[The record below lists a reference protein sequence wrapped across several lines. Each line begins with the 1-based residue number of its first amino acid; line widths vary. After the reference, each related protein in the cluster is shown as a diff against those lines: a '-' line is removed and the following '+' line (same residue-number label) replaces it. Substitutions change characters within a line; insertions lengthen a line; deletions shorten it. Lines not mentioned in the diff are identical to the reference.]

1 MKCPKCGYLGFERVD
16 RCRNCQYDFSLSS
29 NIPEPDFTIRRDTE
43 TANPLEDLSLIDA
56 ASSWTPRRPTADVD
70 ADLDRVF
77 GAPEREPERERAAGG
92 SMSLAAVAEPPAR
105 SAPAAVAAHTHAPAP
120 TPSRREELPLFGP
133 PIPDDEPLI
142 TRASPP
148 RPPLAVRRSTPEVP
162 RLRSDSQ
169 LRTPS
174 FDLSLD
180 VSEPSPAA
188 ALVPADRVATQPYR
202 HDDGSE
208 DASVGARL
216 LAVVVDLLI
225 LAVID
230 AVVIYFTMQ
239 LCALNI
245 EDVGILP
252 KGPLV
257 AFLLVQNG
265 GYLVAFTAG
274 GQTLGKMVAGI
285 RVVQSDSEGTLDLG
299 RAFLRTSMWVVLAV
313 PAGLGFVSALFSRDH
328 RGLHD
333 RFAGTRVVR
342 ASA

>member
-16 RCRNCQYDFSLSS
+16 RCRNCQYDFSFASS
-29 NIPEPDFTIRRDTE
+29 IPEPDFAIRRDTE
-43 TANPLEDLSLIDA
+43 TASPLQELSLIDA
-56 ASSWTPRRPTADVD
+56 SSEWPPTGTRPDIRL
-70 ADLDRVF
+70 DLDRVF
-77 GAPEREPERERAAGG
+77 GAPEPPPQSAAAP
-92 SMSLAAVAEPPAR
+92 MR
-105 SAPAAVAAHTHAPAP
+105 SPAAVPDQERTGA
-120 TPSRREELPLFGP
+120 RVELPLFGP

-148 RPPLAVRRSTPEVP
+148 RPPLAVRRATPEAP
-162 RLRSDSQ
+162 RVRTEPP

-174 FDLSLD
+174 LD
-180 VSEPSPAA
+180 FPVDVADATLMP
-188 ALVPADRVATQPYR
+188 LVLPADRATGEVCSDEVEVR
-202 HDDGSE
+202 
-208 DASVGARL
+208 DASVGSRL
-216 LAVVVDLLI
+216 LAVMVDLLI
-225 LAVID
+225 LAIVD
-230 AVVIYFTMQ
+230 AVVVYFTMQ
-239 LCALNI
+239 LCYLTI
-245 EDVGILP
+245 DDLGILP

-285 RVVQSDSEGTLDLG
+285 RVVQSDSDASLDLG
-299 RAFLRTSMWVVLAV
+299 RAFLRTLMWGVLAV
-313 PAGLGFVSALFSRDH
+313 PAGLGFLTALFSRDH